1 MLKKSI
7 LWASLVLFLPA
18 CGLTPS
24 LTGDSYGRSEA
35 RQIQTVVSGTVV
47 SVRPVKLDG
56 TRTEFGAIAGAALG
70 GVAGGAVG
78 RGYGSVASAVASAVA
93 GGVIGTLAEQGLT
106 AKNGLEIVVRL
117 ERGDTVSIVQE
128 ASPNDNFRAGDR
140 VHVTYTASGVARVS
154 PY

>member
-1 MLKKSI
+1 MLKKT
-7 LWASLVLFLPA
+7 LLCASLVLFLPA

-24 LTGDSYGRSEA
+24 LSGDSYSRGET
-35 RQIQTVVSGTVV
+35 RQIQTVVDGTIV
-47 SVRPVKLDG
+47 SVRSVKLDG
-56 TRTEFGAIAGAALG
+56 TRSDFGSIAGAALG

-78 RGYGSVASAVASAVA
+78 HGYGSVAAAVA
-93 GGVIGTLAEQGLT
+93 GAVAGSLLGNVTEQGLT
-106 AKNGLEIVVRL
+106 SKNGLEIVVRL

-128 ASPNDNFRAGDR
+128 AGNDHFRAGDR